1 MLNTGHVLQGRYRIA
16 SLLGQGGWAP
26 HLDKVDRLC
35 SAGCKTLGCHNPGV
49 RHDGGG

>member
-1 MLNTGHVLQGRYRIA
+1 MLNTGHVLHGRYRFA
-16 SLLGQGGWAP
+16 SLRGLVGGAP